1 MLDTG
6 FTPEA
11 VTASGGWKFYIRL
24 IAERYPMTGTNQ
36 EVDIVNVNSKLTLVA
51 SQSQTVF

>member
-24 IAERYPMTGTNQ
+24 IAERYPMIGSNQ
-36 EVDIVNVNSKLTLVA
+36 GIVIVALDESPRIAVVDEA
-51 SQSQTVF
+51 